1 MAASQ
6 QLFYCIRPPLDR
18 MLGEVILMLVHMIRF
33 SSDGCF
39 AATILLY
46 PAPTGQDARGEDP
59 NASLHKEIRPG
70 CFAATILLNLALKLK
85 LSNAPPRLELAL
97 LLCSK
102 LFKILEF
109 IIPLDMM
116 TE

>member
-18 MLGEVILMLVHMIRF
+18 MLGEGILMLVRSMKLGL
-33 SSDGCF
+33 DGCF

-59 NASLHKEIRPG
+59 NASTYGKVLP
-70 CFAATILLNLALKLK
+70 
-85 LSNAPPRLELAL
+85 
-97 LLCSK
+97 
-102 LFKILEF
+102 
-109 IIPLDMM
+109 
-116 TE
+116 